1 MAKKKLIKNKD
12 RKKLTATETYH
23 NYLMEMMGT
32 PLTRRAFDAGELY
45 IRSLIDR
52 MALGQE
58 EISRMLQITGEE

>member
-32 PLTRRAFDAGELY
+32 PLTRRAFDAGEF
-45 IRSLIDR
+45 IDR